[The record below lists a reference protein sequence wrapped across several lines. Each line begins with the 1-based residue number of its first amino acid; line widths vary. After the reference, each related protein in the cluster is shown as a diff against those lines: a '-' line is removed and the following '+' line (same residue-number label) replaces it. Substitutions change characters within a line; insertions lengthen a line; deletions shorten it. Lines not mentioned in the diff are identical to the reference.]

1 MLYFDEAGYTGPD
14 LTNNIQPY
22 FALAS
27 IRMTADEIDCMKKD
41 IGYCEWGK
49 ELHFKSMSM
58 LTKILWNILEIW
70 MYQRQ
75 LWDMARV
82 STSILCLLA
91 IWQSLSLTRSLEYS

>member
-41 IGYCEWGK
+41 IGYREWGK
-49 ELHFKSMSM
+49 ELHFKG
-58 LTKILWNILEIW
+58 
-70 MYQRQ
+70 MYKSYQGQ
-75 LWDMARV
+75 KNDG
-82 STSILCLLA
+82 
-91 IWQSLSLTRSLEYS
+91 